1 LITIH
6 PVLGRLEMV
15 RSSAM
20 AQALLPVHGASWG
33 GRLEGEK
40 TNRKAKVKFHTIA
53 MAGSGCFY
61 S

>member
-1 LITIH
+1 
-6 PVLGRLEMV
+6 MV

-20 AQALLPVHGASWG
+20 AQALLPVHGASRG
-33 GRLEGEK
+33 ERLEEETK
-40 TNRKAKVKFHTIA
+40 NRKAKVKFHTIA